1 MFFLFGCITV
11 EPDLKAGPV
20 AVTPPVVHFPVLVY
34 KEGVDVGNAAV
45 QDIFHEGAET
55 AVTAA
60 ADEQYLL
67 ASGEKLTQIAIVI
80 PDDTSTGRLD
90 PTVKAAQGVVDA
102 RLRGNV
108 VRIAKLPRKELLK
121 AVGFQIVDY

>member
-11 EPDLKAGPV
+11 EPDLKADPV
-20 AVTPPVVHFPVLVY
+20 AVPPPVMHFPVLVY

-60 ADEQYLL
+60 ADDQYLL

-80 PDDTSTGRLD
+80 PDDTSTGRFD
-90 PTVKAAQGVVDA
+90 PTAEAAQTVVDG
-102 RLRGNV
+102 RLGGNDV
-108 VRIAKLPRKELLK
+108 QIAKLPRKELLK